1 MNELAEQ
8 KQTEDEG
15 RENGQKVNKGAE
27 GTRAASPAADAAVSA
42 SPAADAA
49 VSASPAARAWKLAV
63 EQAALDKPEGPV
75 PMVSIC
81 CITFNHGDYIRETLE
96 GFLSQKT
103 DFPIE
108 ILIHDDAS
116 TDNTQ
121 QIIREY
127 ADRYPTVIRPI
138 LRTENQYSKGISN
151 ISVFNFPRARGRYI
165 AMCEGDDCWID
176 PAKLQ
181 AQVDYL
187 EAHPDCAL
195 CFHSA
200 RICTVDGSMAGGR
213 MRPYTGDRIVQP
225 EDIVDKTSG
234 YPTASLTFPAEIV
247 KHLPDYYLDCP
258 VGDIPMQLM
267 MACEGYGYY
276 MDRDM
281 CIYRVGV
288 ASSWTSLMKQGD
300 YEKKQKRYYEEM
312 RDMYQAFDRASGGR
326 FHRQAV
332 RAADRIYFLTQVN
345 TKHYGQVM
353 RSEYREFYK
362 ELDLRTRF
370 FIRFEI
376 LAPWLY
382 RGLQRLVRGRN

>member
-1 MNELAEQ
+1 MNEAR
-8 KQTEDEG
+8 KQ
-15 RENGQKVNKGAE
+15 N
-27 GTRAASPAADAAVSA
+27 
-42 SPAADAA
+42 
-49 VSASPAARAWKLAV
+49 PAARAWAEAV
-63 EQAALDKPEGPV
+63 RQAALDTPEGPA

-81 CITFNHGDYIRETLE
+81 CITYNHGDYIRETLE
-96 GFLSQKT
+96 GFLSQKIS
-103 DFPIE
+103 FPIE

-127 ADRYPTVIRPI
+127 TARYPHVIRPI

-165 AMCEGDDCWID
+165 AMCEGDDCWICPD
-176 PAKLQ
+176 KLQ
-181 AQVDYL
+181 TQVDYL
-187 EAHPDCAL
+187 EAHPGCAL

-200 RICTVDGSMAGGR
+200 RICAVDGSMAGGR

-225 EDIVDKTSG
+225 EDIVDKPSG
-234 YPTASLTFPAEIV
+234 YPTASLTFPAEII
-247 KHLPDYYLDCP
+247 KELPDYYLDCP

-267 MACEGYGYY
+267 MACRGYGYY

-281 CIYRVGV
+281 CVYRVGV
-288 ASSWTSLMKQGD
+288 AGSWTSLMKQGG
-300 YEKKQKRYYEEM
+300 YENKQRRYYGEM
-312 RDMYQAFDRASGGR
+312 REMYQAFDRVSGGR
-326 FHRQAV
+326 FHRQAE

-345 TKHYGQVM
+345 TKRYGQVM
-353 RSEYREFYK
+353 KKEYREFYK

-376 LAPWLY
+376 LAPGLY
-382 RGLQRLVRGRN
+382 RGLQRLARGRN